1 MLPWVGAEMLF
12 LFFREMHCI
21 SSPIRKKLAS
31 VIPKRKVRQMMLKG
45 DPSMVVYARLKS
57 LFFLWSQVI
66 LYVHVSASRHYFL
79 PLFIRSSVF
88 REMSF
93 MRQAA
98 TFSWYICCSYSAP
111 CLYQIFCFRDGCH
124 PCTILLLLLD
134 TFIIYG
140 SHPMSHLHIIYVS
153 HSFIAYTLHLFIA
166 SCIALLLCSCV
177 GLSLHSY
184 TRHSPPWSFLLMRRV
199 HLSDSSLIIYQP
211 SGLEPPLSLFPF
223 DIYQVPWLLARVLRD
238 DLGEWASRCT
248 DSSMLAP
255 TVAA

>member
-1 MLPWVGAEMLF
+1 MLF

-79 PLFIRSSVF
+79 PLFIRSYVF

-98 TFSWYICCSYSAP
+98 TFS
-111 CLYQIFCFRDGCH
+111 
-124 PCTILLLLLD
+124 
-134 TFIIYG
+134 
-140 SHPMSHLHIIYVS
+140 
-153 HSFIAYTLHLFIA
+153 
-166 SCIALLLCSCV
+166 
-177 GLSLHSY
+177 
-184 TRHSPPWSFLLMRRV
+184 
-199 HLSDSSLIIYQP
+199 
-211 SGLEPPLSLFPF
+211 
-223 DIYQVPWLLARVLRD
+223 
-238 DLGEWASRCT
+238 
-248 DSSMLAP
+248 
-255 TVAA
+255 